1 MKKDSSM
8 NLEDA
13 ISELE
18 RITRELESGALS
30 LDQSLE
36 SYERAVSL
44 IKLCNEKLESAEKKV
59 KVLLESS
66 GGEIVAEDFGGNAN

>member
-1 MKKDSSM
+1 MKKDASM
-8 NLEDA
+8 NFEDA

-59 KVLLESS
+59 KV
-66 GGEIVAEDFGGNAN
+66 

>member
-8 NLEDA
+8 NFEDA

>member
-1 MKKDSSM
+1 MIKD
-8 NLEDA
+8 NNIKFEDA

-18 RITRELESGALS
+18 KITRELESGVLS

-44 IKLCNEKLESAEKKV
+44 IKLCNERLESAEKKV
-59 KVLLESS
+59 KILLE
-66 GGEIVAEDFGGNAN
+66 GANGEIVAEDFVGNEN

>member
-1 MKKDSSM
+1 MIKD
-8 NLEDA
+8 NNIKFEDA

-18 RITRELESGALS
+18 KITRELESGVLS

-44 IKLCNEKLESAEKKV
+44 IKLCNERLESAEKKV
-59 KVLLESS
+59 KILLEGSN
-66 GGEIVAEDFGGNAN
+66 GEIVAEDFVGNEN

>member
-1 MKKDSSM
+1 MKKDASM
-8 NLEDA
+8 NFEDA